1 MVIEKL
7 QFSHVRNLEETTLYP
22 SPSLNFII
30 GGNGSGKSSLIETIS
45 LITSARSFRTK
56 KSSKIVNSRHSNFT
70 IFAKIVSGLSHYSVG
85 LHRDS
90 KSNSFTIRINQES
103 IHKSSILASYF
114 PLITISPEQC
124 DLIDGP
130 PERRRAFIDWSL
142 FHVKHDYNTILSKYR
157 KSLSQRN
164 SLLRKRDLDLSQL
177 DHWDQVLSDYAN
189 QIDEYR
195 TQLFAEILDILREKL
210 SNRFRSNID
219 LEKLRISYYPGWKK
233 GEKLISVF
241 KTSRGIDIDRGFTH
255 NGPHRADFKIT
266 VENSSAREYLSRG
279 EKKLLQ
285 ILFTV
290 AQLIHFNEKTENTP
304 IILMDDIFA
313 ELDKHNIRLLF
324 ELVRELGLQLFVT
337 ATDLIEIEQ
346 YVEQG
351 EKMFHV
357 KQGLVT
363 EMVQ

>member
-1 MVIEKL
+1 MVIEELK
-7 QFSHVRNLEETTLYP
+7 FSHVRNLEETTLYP
-22 SPSLNFII
+22 SPSLNFIV
-30 GGNGSGKSSLIETIS
+30 GSNGSGKSSLIEAIS

-56 KSSKIVNSRHSNFT
+56 KSSKIVNSLHSSFT
-70 IFAKIVSGLSHYSVG
+70 IFAKIVSGLSHYRVG

-90 KSNSFTIRINQES
+90 KLNIYTIRINQEP
-103 IHKSSILASYF
+103 IHRASTLASYF

-130 PERRRAFIDWSL
+130 PERRRSFIDWSL

-164 SLLRKRDLDLSQL
+164 SVLRKRDLSQL
-177 DHWDQVLSDYAN
+177 DHWDQVLCDYAN

-195 TQLFAEILDILREKL
+195 TKLFAEILDILRGKL

-219 LEKLRISYYPGWKK
+219 LEKLRITYYPGWKK
-233 GEKLISVF
+233 GETLNSVF
-241 KTSRGIDIDRGFTH
+241 KASRGIDIDRGFTH

-290 AQLIHFNEKTENTP
+290 AQLVHFTEKTENTP

-313 ELDKHNIRLLF
+313 ELDQHNIHLLF

-337 ATDLIEIEQ
+337 ATDLIDIEQ
-346 YVEQG
+346 YVEKG